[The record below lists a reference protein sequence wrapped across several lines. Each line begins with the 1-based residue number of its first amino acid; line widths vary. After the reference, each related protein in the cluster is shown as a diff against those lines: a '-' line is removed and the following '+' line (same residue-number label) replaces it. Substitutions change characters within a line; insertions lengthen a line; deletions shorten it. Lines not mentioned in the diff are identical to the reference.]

1 MNYSIQH
8 NIFHFKNPSGTSRGV
23 LTEKHAWFISL
34 WDEENPS
41 VKGVGE
47 CSIIAGL
54 SPDYVSNEH
63 YEAAIHDFCKDYCT
77 SKTFPSTLNDFPSIK
92 FGIETAVLDL
102 KNGGKGLIFENDFSI
117 NSKKLPINGLIWM
130 GDQAFMEEQI
140 EQKLTEGFSTL
151 KMKVGAIDFEKE
163 ISILASIRSRFSKDE
178 ITLRVD
184 ANGAFSKKDALSK
197 LTELAKLDLHSIEQP
212 IQAGDWQGMKELCHV
227 SPLPIALDEEL
238 IGIVTLKDKNEL
250 LKTIQTPF
258 IILKPSLHGGIEGTK
273 EWIEL
278 AEEKGIQWW
287 ITSALESNIGL
298 NAICQLAAE
307 YTTNL
312 PQGLGTGS
320 LYTNNIESDLC
331 VENGFIFKK
340 KTNQLTDSF

>member
-23 LTEKHAWFISL
+23 LTEKHAWFITL
-34 WDEENPS
+34 WNKENPS

-92 FGIETAVLDL
+92 FGIETALLDL

-130 GDQAFMEEQI
+130 GNQAFMEAQI

-151 KMKVGAIDFEKE
+151 KMKVGAIDFNNE
-163 ISILASIRSRFSKDE
+163 IALLSAIRKRFSKDE

-184 ANGAFSKKDALSK
+184 ANGAFTKKDALSK

-238 IGIVTLKDKNEL
+238 IGIDTLKDKNEL
-250 LKTIQTPF
+250 LKTIQPPF

-298 NAICQLAAE
+298 NAICQLTAE
-307 YTTNL
+307 YTTTL

-340 KTNQLTDSF
+340 KRTS

>member
-23 LTEKHAWFISL
+23 LTEKHAWFITL
-34 WDEENPS
+34 WNKENPS

-92 FGIETAVLDL
+92 FGIETALLDL

-130 GDQAFMEEQI
+130 GNQAFMEAQI

-151 KMKVGAIDFEKE
+151 KMKVGSIDLNNELALLSAIRK
-163 ISILASIRSRFSKDE
+163 RFSKDE

-184 ANGAFSKKDALSK
+184 ANGAFTKEDALSK

-238 IGIVTLKDKNEL
+238 IGIDTLKDKNEL
-250 LKTIQTPF
+250 LKTIQPPF

-298 NAICQLAAE
+298 NAICQLTAE
-307 YTTNL
+307 YTTTL

-340 KTNQLTDSF
+340 KRTS

>member
-23 LTEKHAWFISL
+23 LTEKHAWFVTL
-34 WDEENPS
+34 WNKENPS

-92 FGIETAVLDL
+92 FGIETALLDL

-130 GDQAFMEEQI
+130 GDQAFMEDQI

-151 KMKVGAIDFEKE
+151 KMKVGAIDFNNE
-163 ISILASIRSRFSKDE
+163 IALLSAIRKRFSKDE

-184 ANGAFSKKDALSK
+184 ANGAFTKEDALSK

-238 IGIVTLKDKNEL
+238 IGIDSIKDKAEL
-250 LKTIQTPF
+250 LKTIQPPF

-298 NAICQLAAE
+298 NAICQLTAE
-307 YTTNL
+307 YTTTL

-340 KTNQLTDSF
+340 KRTS

>member
-23 LTEKHAWFISL
+23 LTEKQAWFITI
-34 WDEENPS
+34 WNEENPS
-41 VKGVGE
+41 VKGIGE
-47 CSIIAGL
+47 CSIIEGL
-54 SPDYVSNEH
+54 SPDYVSNER
-63 YEAAIHDFCKDYCT
+63 YEAAIHLFCETYC
-77 SKTFPSTLNDFPSIK
+77 KTAEFLETIEDFPSIK
-92 FGIETAVLDL
+92 FGLETALLDL
-102 KNGGKGLIFENDFSI
+102 KNGGNGLIFENDFSI
-117 NSKKLPINGLIWM
+117 NSKKIPINGLIWM
-130 GDQAFMEEQI
+130 GDQAFMQDQI
-140 EQKLTEGFSTL
+140 KQKISEGFKTI

-163 ISILASIRSRFSKDE
+163 ISILSSIRSRFSKDE
-178 ITLRVD
+178 LTLRVD
-184 ANGAFSKKDALSK
+184 ANGAFTKENALEK
-197 LTELAKLDLHSIEQP
+197 LTHLAALDIHSIEQP
-212 IQAGDWQGMKELCHV
+212 IHAGDWETMKKLCED
-227 SPLPIALDEEL
+227 SPLKIALDEEL
-238 IGIVTLKDKNEL
+238 IGINQLDDKNNL
-250 LKTIQTPF
+250 LDTIQPPF

-278 AEEKGIQWW
+278 AEAKGIQWW
-287 ITSALESNIGL
+287 MTSALESNIGL

-340 KTNQLTDSF
+340 KNEPAN

>member
-23 LTEKHAWFISL
+23 LTEKHAWFITL
-34 WDEENPS
+34 WNKENPS

-77 SKTFPSTLNDFPSIK
+77 SKTIPSTLNDFPSIK
-92 FGIETAVLDL
+92 FGIETALLDL

-130 GDQAFMEEQI
+130 GDQAFMEDQI

-151 KMKVGAIDFEKE
+151 KMKVGAIDFNNE
-163 ISILASIRSRFSKDE
+163 IALLSAIRKRFSKDE

-184 ANGAFSKKDALSK
+184 ANGAFTKEDALSK

-238 IGIVTLKDKNEL
+238 IGIDSIKDKAEL
-250 LKTIQTPF
+250 LKTIQPPF

-278 AEEKGIQWW
+278 AGEKGIQWW

-298 NAICQLAAE
+298 NAICQLTAE
-307 YTTNL
+307 YTTTL

-340 KTNQLTDSF
+340 KRTS

>member
-23 LTEKHAWFISL
+23 LTEKHAWFITL
-34 WDEENPS
+34 WNKENPS

-92 FGIETAVLDL
+92 FGIETALLDL

-130 GDQAFMEEQI
+130 GNQAFMEAQI

-151 KMKVGAIDFEKE
+151 KMKVGAIDFNNE
-163 ISILASIRSRFSKDE
+163 IALLSAIRKRFSKDE

-184 ANGAFSKKDALSK
+184 ANGAFTKEDALSK

-238 IGIVTLKDKNEL
+238 IGIDSIKNKAEL
-250 LKTIQTPF
+250 LKTIQPPF

-298 NAICQLAAE
+298 NAICQLTAE
-307 YTTNL
+307 YTTTL